1 MVTRYHVT
9 MLKHKRGYIMNR
21 KLLHTPEGV
30 RDLYGQECSDR
41 QRVMELINKKMK
53 LYGFE
58 DIDTPTFEFFDVF
71 SKEISNNSAR
81 ELFKFFDNDGE
92 TMVLRPDFTPSV
104 ARCVS
109 KYFLEDNEPVRF
121 CYSGKTFSNTH
132 SLQGKLKES
141 TEMGA
146 ELMNEKSI
154 FADAEMIALLVE
166 SLQAAGLSEF
176 QISVGDADYYNG
188 ICEEAGIDSE
198 TEQEIREQI
207 ANRNTFAAELIM
219 EENQIP
225 ENYIQ
230 LIKSV
235 STCIGD
241 ADILDEAGKL
251 VANEKSRNA
260 IKRLK
265 ELYKVLCSYNIENY
279 ISFDLGMLS
288 KFNYYTGVM
297 FHAYTYGVG
306 DAIAKGGRYDNL
318 LEKFGKSAPS
328 IGFMINVDD
337 LMKAMYS
344 QKIHLGDEDEISV
357 IEFNTETFDKALA
370 DAQERRNK
378 GEKVIL
384 RIKE

>member
-1 MVTRYHVT
+1 MS
-9 MLKHKRGYIMNR
+9 R

-41 QRVMELINKKMK
+41 RLVMELINEKMK
-53 LYGFE
+53 LYGFK

-81 ELFKFFDNDGE
+81 DLFKFYDNNGE

-109 KYFLEDNEPVRF
+109 KYFLEEDEPVRF
-121 CYSGKTFSNTH
+121 CYSGKTFFNTH

-146 ELMNEKSI
+146 ELMNDESI

-176 QISVGDADYYNG
+176 QISIGDADYYNG
-188 ICEEAGIDSE
+188 ICEEAGIDSD
-198 TEQEIREQI
+198 TESEIREQI
-207 ANRNTFAAELIM
+207 ANRNTFAADLIM
-219 EENQIP
+219 EENNIP
-225 ENYIQ
+225 EKYRQ

-241 ADILDEAGKL
+241 ADKLNEAGNI
-251 VANEKSRNA
+251 VSNTKSRNA
-260 IKRLK
+260 INRLK
-265 ELYKVLCSYNIENY
+265 SLYKVLCSYNIQNY

-337 LMKAMYS
+337 LMKALYS
-344 QKIHLGDEDEISV
+344 QKVQLSGEEAPII
-357 IEFNTETFDKALA
+357 IEYTESTFDKSLIE
-370 DAQERRNK
+370 AQELRSK
-378 GEKVIL
+378 GSSVIL
-384 RIKE
+384 KMRED

>member
-1 MVTRYHVT
+1 MSR
-9 MLKHKRGYIMNR
+9 R
-21 KLLHTPEGV
+21 LLHTPEGV
-30 RDLYGQECSDR
+30 RDLYGKECNDR
-41 QRVMELINKKMK
+41 IIVMDMINKKMK
-53 LYGFE
+53 AYGFE
-58 DIDTPTFEFFDVF
+58 AIDTPTFEFFDVF
-71 SKEISNNSAR
+71 SKEISNSSAR

-109 KYFLEDNEPVRF
+109 KYFLEDNKPVRF

-146 ELMNEKSI
+146 ELMNDKSI
-154 FADAEMIALLVE
+154 YSDAEMIALLVE
-166 SLQAAGLSEF
+166 TLKAAGLTEF

-188 ICEEAGIDSE
+188 ICEEAGIDSD
-198 TEQEIREQI
+198 TESDIREQM
-207 ANRNTFAAELIM
+207 ASRNTFAAELIM
-219 EENQIP
+219 EENHIQS
-225 ENYIQ
+225 NYIS
-230 LIKSV
+230 LIKNV

-241 ADILDEAGKL
+241 ATSLDKAGEL
-251 VANEKSRNA
+251 VSNAKSQNA
-260 IKRLK
+260 IARLK
-265 ELYKVLCSYNIENY
+265 ELYKVLCSYGIEEY

-337 LMKAMYS
+337 LMKALYS
-344 QKIHLGDEDEISV
+344 QKISLPREDDPI
-357 IEFNTETFDKALA
+357 IMEFTKDTFDETLKN
-370 DAQERRNK
+370 AQQQRKK
-378 GEKVIL
+378 GYKVIL
-384 RIKE
+384 SSKE